1 MTVSRFFAHDP
12 TGSFK
17 NTVYL
22 HYSKNTSLQAFLQMH
37 SLEKKKKNHQKNDF
51 SEKMHTIA
59 PSGFLKKKIAKK
71 SK

>member
-1 MTVSRFFAHDP
+1 MTVSRFFARDP

-37 SLEKKKKNHQKNDF
+37 SLEKKKK
-51 SEKMHTIA
+51 I
-59 PSGFLKKKIAKK
+59 KKKSPKK
-71 SK
+71 

>member
-1 MTVSRFFAHDP
+1 MIQRAVLKTQFTYIIQRTRLSKLFF
-12 TGSFK
+12 K
-17 NTVYL
+17 CIL
-22 HYSKNTSLQAFLQMH
+22 W
-37 SLEKKKKNHQKNDF
+37 KKKKKITKKNDF